1 MRRSRPWQ
9 DLIDY
14 AKKYPGKLNLGA
26 INPGLTQ
33 NLSAHLFKLMTGID
47 ATIVTYRTTPDLITG
62 VLRGDIDLA
71 FDFYA
76 GFQGRRCRQAA
87 PRRRARRTTS
97 AIRCCRMCRPRRR
110 AACRTTW

>member
-1 MRRSRPWQ
+1 MA
-9 DLIDY
+9 DLIAY
-14 AKKYPGKLNLGA
+14 AKKYPGKVNLGA
-26 INPGLTQ
+26 INPGSTQ

-62 VLRGDIDLA
+62 VLRGDIDIA

-76 GFQGRRCRQAA
+76 AFKGAAVRQSASSSS
-87 PRRRARRTTS
+87 RRRTTS
-97 AIRCCRMCRPRRR
+97 AIRCCRTCRPRRR